1 MPSYFDLAW
10 LRAQLDTLGTN
21 GLVAALEPPPDSNP
35 DPARLALYQAA
46 LLASFRLQTDPSALN
61 HQLYGRLHAH
71 AHLPDIAALRAQM
84 TLSLRPLQEPWL
96 SQAGGQL
103 ISTSYTRPSYAA
115 HEEPPIQ
122 LRDDPDARWIHL
134 RDRRIISW
142 SGKDPLRVWSAD
154 GEKLAEWHGADEW
167 VYEVVELRDGRI
179 VSCHSDGIMRLWSSG
194 GAPLALMIGHTQDVR
209 GVIELS
215 DRRLLSWSKG
225 ARPRLWSPDGKLLAI
240 LTGHSVRVSGVCE
253 LTDGRLA
260 SAAESIRVWSSD
272 GAPLVNITPNHTG
285 FTLLKPEPGGL
296 LRSTTLDGISELWDP
311 SRPDLA
317 PQKYHTDIARIRTL
331 PDGGAL
337 TWSSWG
343 KDDLIRWSADGVPL
357 ATLSGH
363 TDQIEGAATL
373 SDGRILSWSNDN
385 TLRLWSSGGAP
396 LDVLTGHLKGVI
408 GARELPDG
416 RILSW
421 SHDYTLRLWSSDG
434 TPLAVMDGHNRRLMD
449 VCPLADGRIL
459 SAGGDRTLRLWSSD
473 GVPLVTLTGHRETPQ
488 GVMELRDGRLLSW
501 DKGVRLWS
509 AAGEPLAALAKHPTW
524 LSDVCELPD
533 GRLIVWR
540 VGQYEVMSDDDG
552 NVVPVEPQNIF
563 WLWSSVGEQ
572 LDSVELPRNAP
583 PVVIRAW
590 FTQHAADWLTFV
602 RHVYP
607 TDGDVLIWFEQ
618 HRLDVCD
625 AASGES
631 LTTIYTDS
639 PITAAAMNGQTVIVG
654 CKNGQVIFFRWTGT
668 A

>member
-1 MPSYFDLAW
+1 MTPYFDLAW
-10 LRAQLDTLGTN
+10 LRAQLDALGAD
-21 GLVAALEPPPDSNP
+21 GLVAALEPPPDSDP
-35 DPARLALYQAA
+35 DPARLALYQAV
-46 LLASFRLQTDPSALN
+46 LLASFRLQTDSSALD

-71 AHLPDIAALRAQM
+71 THLPDITALRAQI
-84 TLSLRPLQEPWL
+84 TLSLHPLQEPWL

-103 ISTSYTRPSYAA
+103 ISTTYTRRSYAA
-115 HEEPPIQ
+115 HQEPPIQ

-134 RDRRIISW
+134 RDGRIISW
-142 SGKDPLRVWSAD
+142 NWYDPLRVWSSG
-154 GEKLAEWHGADEW
+154 GELLAELTRAGEW
-167 VYEVVELRDGRI
+167 VFEVIELRDGRI

-194 GAPLALMIGHTQDVR
+194 GAALTVITGHIQDVR

-215 DRRLLSWSKG
+215 DGRLLSWSDDYTL
-225 ARPRLWSPDGKLLAI
+225 RLWSSDGAALGV

-253 LTDGRLA
+253 LTDGRFA

-272 GAPLVNITPNHTG
+272 GAPLVNIAPNHTG
-285 FTLLKPEPGGL
+285 FTMLKPEPGGL
-296 LRSTTLDGISELWDP
+296 LRSTTLDGISEFWDP

-343 KDDLIRWSADGVPL
+343 RDDLIRWSADGVPL

-363 TDQIEGAATL
+363 TDQIKGAVAL
-373 SDGRILSWSNDN
+373 SDGRILSWSEDS
-385 TLRLWSSGGAP
+385 TLRLWSLDGEA
-396 LDVLTGHLKGVI
+396 LDVLTGHVKGVI
-408 GARELPDG
+408 GARELQHG

-421 SHDYTLRLWSSDG
+421 SYDYTLRLWSSSG
-434 TPLAVMDGHNRRLMD
+434 APLAVMDGHNRRLMD

-473 GVPLVTLTGHRETPQ
+473 GAPLATLTGHRETPQ

-524 LSDVCELPD
+524 LSDACELPD

-540 VGQYEVMSDDDG
+540 VGQYEVMSDGDG

-563 WLWSSVGEQ
+563 WLWSSDGEQ

-583 PVVIRAW
+583 PAVIRAW
-590 FTQHAADWLTFV
+590 FTQHDADWLTFV

-607 TDGDVLIWFEQ
+607 TDGEVMVWFEQ
-618 HRLDVCD
+618 NRLDVCD
-625 AASGES
+625 AASGEA

-639 PITAAAMNGQTVIVG
+639 PITAASINDQTVIVG
-654 CKNGQVIFFRWTGT
+654 CENGQVAFFRWTGT